1 MKYDVTVPVGIGE
14 FTTTTNVTSS
24 SDARK
29 KKGRFDAV
37 LERESSSEEEA
48 GEGKNSL
55 LIGNVRVDVRDI
67 TEGKKKKNEVLKK
80 IVWCLLRN
88 YP

>member
-14 FTTTTNVTSS
+14 FTTTTNITSS
-24 SDARK
+24 SNAQK

-48 GEGKNSL
+48 GEGR
-55 LIGNVRVDVRDI
+55 IR
-67 TEGKKKKNEVLKK
+67 
-80 IVWCLLRN
+80 
-88 YP
+88 

>member
-24 SDARK
+24 SDAQK

-37 LERESSSEEEA
+37 SERESSSEEEA

-55 LIGNVRVDVRDI
+55 MIGNVRVDVRDI
-67 TEGKKKKNEVLKK
+67 NEGKKKKNEVYWKYDDSDDD
-80 IVWCLLRN
+80 R
-88 YP
+88 Y